1 MIERYVATD
10 SAGFGPHLDL
20 FVDLAKE
27 VNLNGRPAIED
38 GRIRQQIA
46 RNYAMRAGLDSIN
59 RRARLMMK
67 AGMTP
72 GPAVSLNKLI
82 AVRTRPQPSEL
93 ALDLLG
99 HDAVAFHEPHPSKA
113 DRGAPRRN

>member
-1 MIERYVATD
+1 MSPVGGGFSVAISTLMIERYVATD

-20 FVDLAKE
+20 FIELAKD
-27 VNLNGRPAIED
+27 VPLNGKPAIED

-59 RRARLMMK
+59 RRARLMMQ

-72 GPAVSLNKLI
+72 GPVGSLNKLV
-82 AVRTRPQPSEL
+82 AVRSRPQLSEL
-93 ALDLLG
+93 HPYPQRNAAL
-99 HDAVAFHEPHPSKA
+99 A
-113 DRGAPRRN
+113 